1 MALDPR
7 GLLAL
12 AELLAAIGTEEA
24 YRSAINRAYYACH
37 LLARDLL
44 FGLDAVLLGAGS
56 RRPSH
61 LAVINALRERI
72 SPDRIANDLGDLKKM
87 REVADYVRGDDHP
100 EVQRLFGKHRVSGWE
115 GLAGDALPLARA
127 TFAALEEALPA
138 AP

>member
-61 LAVINALRERI
+61 LAVIDALRGRV
-72 SPDRIANDLGDLKKM
+72 SPVDIANDLRDLKRA
-87 REVADYVRGDDHP
+87 REVADYVRDDEHP
-100 EVQRLFGKHRVSGWE
+100 EVQRLFARHSVSGWE
-115 GLAGDALPLARA
+115 GLAGVALPLARA

>member
-61 LAVINALRERI
+61 LAVIDAVRQRV
-72 SPDRIANDLGDLKKM
+72 SPADVYNHLGELKKM
-87 REVADYVRGDDHP
+87 REVADYVRGDEHP
-100 EVQRLFGKHRVSGWE
+100 EVQGLFRYHRVSGWE